1 LQLAHSCKP
10 GLLAGMEVFGFA
22 DNGGTWY
29 RARSPSPSVHET
41 LVSAGAG
48 VRFPVGPH
56 TRLAL
61 QAANALTADGPGL
74 KSGAWRFLFAIT
86 GKY

>member
-22 DNGGTWY
+22 DNGDTWY